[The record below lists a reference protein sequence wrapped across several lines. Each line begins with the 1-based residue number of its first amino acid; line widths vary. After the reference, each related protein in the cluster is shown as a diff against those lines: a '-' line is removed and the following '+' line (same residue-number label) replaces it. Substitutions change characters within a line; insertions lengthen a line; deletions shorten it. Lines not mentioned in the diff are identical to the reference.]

1 MQEITKIVI
10 TGGPCAGKTTAMNWI
25 QNSFTRKGYT
35 VLFVPET
42 ATELI
47 SGGVAPWTCG
57 TNYEYQICQMNLQ
70 RFKEETFRKA
80 ARTMP
85 QEKILIVCDRAEFDN
100 KAYMTDEEYVRILDK
115 MGFTEEQMYAEYDAV
130 FHLVT
135 AANGA
140 EEFYTLANN
149 TARYETVEQARALDE
164 ALIRCWSGH
173 PRFSVIGNTMG
184 FEEKMRTLITEISDF
199 LGERVP
205 SVLKR
210 KFLIK
215 YPDLDILENIEN
227 CHKVEV
233 VRTYLKSEKGEEIRV
248 RKRGIENNYTYSLH
262 TKSLAVNGE
271 YVETERQL
279 TAGEYEV
286 LLRQAD
292 PGMRQIKKTRYC
304 FTYQDQYF
312 ELDLYSLWKHQAIVE
327 VEANTRRGQ
336 ILFPDYLE
344 VIEELTGRVEYRNAE
359 LAKKSGED

>member
-57 TNYEYQICQMNLQ
+57 TNFEYQVCQMGLQ
-70 RFKEETFRKA
+70 RYKEETFQKA

-100 KAYMTDEEYVRILDK
+100 KAYMTEEEFARILQK
-115 MGFTEEQMYAEYDAV
+115 MGFTEEEMYAEYDAV

-140 EEFYTLANN
+140 EEFYTLENN
-149 TARYETVEQARALDE
+149 AARYETVEQAVALDDT
-164 ALIRCWSGH
+164 LIKCWSGH
-173 PRFSVIGNTMG
+173 PRFSIIGNDMG

-199 LGERVP
+199 LGEKEPREV
-205 SVLKR
+205 KR
-210 KFLIK
+210 KFLVEFPAI
-215 YPDLDILENIEN
+215 DVLENMEN

-233 VRTYLKSEKGEEIRV
+233 VRTYLKSEKDEEIRV
-248 RKRGIENNYTYSLH
+248 RKRGMGDYYTYSLH
-262 TKSLAVNGE
+262 TRALSAHGE
-271 YVETERQL
+271 YVETEMQL
-279 TAGEYEV
+279 TPGEYEV
-286 LLRQAD
+286 LLKQAD
-292 PGMRQIKKTRYC
+292 PHMREIRKMRYC
-304 FTYQDQYF
+304 FTYEDDYF
-312 ELDLYSLWKHQAIVE
+312 ELDIYSLWRHQAIVE
-327 VEANTRRGQ
+327 VEANSRTGKIQ
-336 ILFPDYLE
+336 FPDFIK
-344 VIEELTGRVEYRNAE
+344 VIRELTGVTEYRNRE
-359 LAKKSGED
+359 LAKKQ

>member
-35 VLFVPET
+35 VLFIPET

-57 TNYEYQICQMNLQ
+57 TNYEYQVCQMGLQ

-100 KAYMTDEEYVRILDK
+100 KAYMTEEEFRKILAK
-115 MGFTEEQMYAEYDAV
+115 MGFTEEEMYAEYDAV

-135 AANGA
+135 AADGA

-149 TARYETVEQARALDE
+149 AARYETAEQAVALDNT
-164 ALIRCWSGH
+164 LKRCWSGH
-173 PRFSVIGNTMG
+173 PHFSVIGNEMG
-184 FEEKMRTLITEISDF
+184 FEDKMRTLISRISDF
-199 LGERVP
+199 LGEKEPRAV
-205 SVLKR
+205 KR
-210 KFLIK
+210 KFLIR
-215 YPDLDILENIEN
+215 YPDVDVLERAEN

-233 VRTYLKSEKGEEIRV
+233 IRTYLKSEKDEEIRV
-248 RKRGIENNYTYSLH
+248 RKRGSGDYYTYSLH
-262 TKSLAVNGE
+262 IRSNAVNGE
-271 YVETERQL
+271 AVETERQL
-279 TAGEYEV
+279 TAGEYGV
-286 LLRQAD
+286 LLKQAD
-292 PGMRQIKKTRYC
+292 PYMRQIRKTRYC
-304 FTYQDQYF
+304 FTHEGDYF

-327 VEANTRRGQ
+327 VEADSKKER
-336 ILFPDYLE
+336 IHFPGFVE
-344 VIEELTGRVEYRNAE
+344 VIQELTGVPEYRNAA
-359 LAKKSGED
+359 LAKIE